1 MCVIDFTFYITEY
14 MGQDADDASFPVF
27 LAHAKRIVDAMCRW
41 QVTEENFSGLPAH
54 VQKMY
59 QFAICAQ
66 IDFLALNG
74 LESINST
81 SNNGFTVGKVTV
93 HGSYYAGKSGA
104 MSMSISPAALMYLEQ
119 SGLMNP
125 AVPVVGCFVC

>member
-1 MCVIDFTFYITEY
+1 MIDYAYYTTEY
-14 MGQDADDASFPVF
+14 KGQDADEASFPVL
-27 LAHAKRIVDAMCRW
+27 LAHAQRIVDAMCRW
-41 QVTEENFSGLPAH
+41 QVTEENFSSFPEH
-54 VQKMY
+54 VQKLY
-59 QFAICAQ
+59 KLAVCAQ

-119 SGLMNP
+119 SGLLNP
-125 AVPVVGCFVC
+125 SVPVVGCPVC